1 MPPRCAAARVAAP
14 HGGGFAWGRGQV
26 VSRGFTLLEMMV
38 VVALAA
44 MMAVGL
50 TFSLRDGSLQQLERE
65 GLRLASLLDAA
76 RAQARTSGTPIVW
89 RATPQG
95 FEFLGASPRRDASES
110 LTEPRTW
117 LVPGTAARVTE
128 PGNATELVLG
138 PEPLNPP
145 QRLTLMLG
153 GRQLEL
159 ASNGLSP
166 FAPTAGLTA
175 P

>member
-1 MPPRCAAARVAAP
+1 MTA
-14 HGGGFAWGRGQV
+14 G
-26 VSRGFTLLEMMV
+26 SRGFTLLELMV

-44 MMAVGL
+44 MMAAGL

-89 RATPQG
+89 RATAQG

-110 LTEPRTW
+110 LVEPRAW
-117 LVPGTAARVTE
+117 LVPGTSAQVTE
-128 PGNATELVLG
+128 PTGAPVLVLG

-145 QRLTLMLG
+145 QRLTLMLA

-159 ASNGLSP
+159 ASNGLRP
-166 FAPTAGLTA
+166 FAPTTGLAA